1 MNLYGDGLIPGGVFK
16 WAGEHGTGLTMTNAN
31 NHQLTWGVMG
41 AALTALYDEME
52 RLVIGSVGLFT
63 IVDGDTEVGTGT
75 IYDGWK

>member
-1 MNLYGDGLIPGGVFK
+1 M
-16 WAGEHGTGLTMTNAN
+16 ANAN